1 MISVRIGAC
10 LCVSVAAVRCG
21 RSVLNHPVLSALI
34 PVVLLVAIGF
44 IAGCIRWIRV
54 EGAKDLSNL
63 VFLVLTPALM
73 FRTMSAVQVQ
83 QIDPRPLAAYF
94 AAALLLFVA
103 TLVVQGFNRR
113 AAVLALA
120 ATFSN
125 TVMIGTS
132 LIQLAY
138 GSAGLV
144 ILLTLVSL
152 HALVLLTAGTVVLE
166 LAVAREAAAAGT
178 GGERHPL
185 RTVAGAVRNAVIHP
199 VPLPILAGLLF
210 AQTGW
215 TVPEVVDKPLQWLG
229 QAFGPMALLLVGV
242 TLAGSGVGAQ
252 LRGAFGLA
260 LAKNLLMPLMVAVL
274 GSVFGLTGLPLLVM
288 VVTAALPMGANV
300 FLFSQRYEVAQ
311 EQVTAGVFV
320 SNALALLTLP
330 LVMYLAGFL

>member
-1 MISVRIGAC
+1 
-10 LCVSVAAVRCG
+10 
-21 RSVLNHPVLSALI
+21 LNHPVLSALI

-44 IAGCIRWIRV
+44 MAGRVRWIGA

-94 AAALLLFVA
+94 AAALLLFIA
-103 TLVVQGFNRR
+103 TLLLQGFNRR

-125 TVMIGTS
+125 TVMIGTA

-166 LAVAREAAAAGT
+166 LAVAREAAAGT
-178 GGERHPL
+178 GGQRHPL
-185 RTVAGAVRNAVIHP
+185 RTVALAVRNAVIHP

-215 TVPEVVDKPLQWLG
+215 TVPEVVDRPLQWLG

-260 LAKNLLMPLMVAVL
+260 LAKNLLLPLLVAVL
-274 GSVFGLTGLPLLVM
+274 GSLFGLTGLPLLVMVMVMVM

-330 LVMYLAGFL
+330 LVMYLAGML